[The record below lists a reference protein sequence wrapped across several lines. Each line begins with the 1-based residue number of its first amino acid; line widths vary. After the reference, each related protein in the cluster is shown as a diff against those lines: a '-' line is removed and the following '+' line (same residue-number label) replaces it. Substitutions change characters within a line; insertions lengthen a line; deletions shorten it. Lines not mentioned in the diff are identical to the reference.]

1 MVDLT
6 PNAWSIGQIGRHLVV
21 ELCQFVFLLRLVA
34 AVFVIFQ
41 SPDELATLDL
51 ALLLT
56 SCILALVGTFILHR
70 MVDTVRAHPLVVG
83 ADLAVAAAGLYVSDD
98 ISIFFVLSLFSAVLV
113 GLLYKGAAA
122 ALLMTLL
129 VVAYVGAA
137 LNDSPVPAAAQLLSS
152 PLMFLATYAGGR
164 VLVARVEQLTDQG
177 LAASRAMS
185 SLQERSRLAR
195 EMHDGVVKTLHGIA
209 LSAGALGT
217 SRQVPDD
224 LRHRFDMF
232 ASAAEHGVQ
241 QARETLVELRV
252 DQDDR
257 PFRVVVDE
265 VVGRWSERVR
275 VPATTEVGDLVD
287 LDEPVRS
294 QALACL
300 REALDNV
307 SEHAEATQVSVTCEA
322 GSGEAIITVTDDGKG
337 VDPRR
342 LTVAAR
348 QGHFGVRGM
357 HERMESIGGHC
368 RVVPVPTGGTAVQLA
383 VPFNRAEAATDAP
396 A

>member
-1 MVDLT
+1 MADFT
-6 PNAWSIGQIGRHLVV
+6 PNAWNISQVGRQLVV

-34 AVFVIFQ
+34 AVFVIFLL
-41 SPDELATLDL
+41 PGELGSVDL
-51 ALLLT
+51 ALLLA
-56 SCILALVGTFILHR
+56 SCILALLGTFILHR
-70 MVDTVRAHPLVVG
+70 VVEQVRAHPLVVG
-83 ADLAVAAAGLYVSDD
+83 VDLAVAAVGLYVSADL
-98 ISIFFVLSLFSAVLV
+98 SIFFVLSLFSAVLV
-113 GLLYKGAAA
+113 GLLYKGVAA

-137 LNDSPVPAAAQLLSS
+137 LNDAPVPSAAQLVSS
-152 PLMFLATYAGGR
+152 SLMYLATYAGGR
-164 VLVARVEQLTDQG
+164 VLVSRVEQLTDQG
-177 LAASRAMS
+177 LAASRAIS

-217 SRQVPDD
+217 SAQVPDD
-224 LRHRFDMF
+224 IRQRFDMF
-232 ASAAEHGVQ
+232 ASAAEHGVK

-265 VVGRWSERVR
+265 VVGRWSARVG
-275 VPATTEVGDLVD
+275 VAAVTEVGDLAD
-287 LDEPVRS
+287 LDEPIRS
-294 QALACL
+294 EALACL
-300 REALDNV
+300 REALDNI
-307 SEHAEATQVSVTCEA
+307 SEHAEATQVSVTCEV
-322 GSGEAIITVTDDGKG
+322 SNGEASLTIADNGKG

-342 LTVAAR
+342 LAIAAR

-357 HERMESIGGHC
+357 HERMRSVGGRC
-368 RVVPVPTGGTAVQLA
+368 DIAPAAAGGTSVRLA
-383 VPFNRAEAATDAP
+383 LPYNRAEASIDAR